1 MENNSNL
8 LTLGPLWYSNFLAHL
23 TFLLCI
29 VLYDAVASKPNH
41 NTCANVTRVID
52 HFLNLKVA
60 IIFKSREV
68 LKVIREVLKVIIQTA
83 SENIFFASLWNAS
96 IYSSFLAELGIRLI
110 DRWNEKWFFFRKTPL
125 VKSGYVV
132 VSKTQYM
139 KRCGRA
145 CCWGSSVLRSVLWTT
160 WMTMEFKSSSCW
172 SGLDLSSVHQYLV
185 LTVAWLGLYIA

>member
-1 MENNSNL
+1 ML
-8 LTLGPLWYSNFLAHL
+8 NFSRS
-23 TFLLCI
+23 FNVPFVYCI
-29 VLYDAVASKPNH
+29 VWCCCKHNASLTSR
-41 NTCANVTRVID
+41 NTCANVTGVID

-60 IIFKSREV
+60 IVSKLRE
-68 LKVIREVLKVIIQTA
+68 IQTA

-185 LTVAWLGLYIA
+185 LSVAWLNLDIA